1 MKSPIGRKA
10 TLLWVN
16 LAMDQRSV
24 GKFLI
29 IKPGRCE
36 AAKKIMKKKKKIMK
50 ILIIKCKRN
59 HVKEIRKETNN

>member
-36 AAKKIMKKKKKIMK
+36 AAKKRMKKKKKK
-50 ILIIKCKRN
+50 KNENLDN
-59 HVKEIRKETNN
+59 